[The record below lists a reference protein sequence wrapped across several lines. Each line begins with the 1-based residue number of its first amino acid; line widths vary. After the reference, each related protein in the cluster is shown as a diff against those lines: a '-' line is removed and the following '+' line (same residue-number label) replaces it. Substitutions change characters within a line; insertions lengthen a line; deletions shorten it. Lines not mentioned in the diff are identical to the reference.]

1 MNTSPALP
9 GATCP
14 ACGQGIESDRA
25 FCPHCGARTGRRSA
39 VYTLLIGVLA
49 RILHVAAYR
58 HRALSLTLLAI
69 VVGAGVYLWSS
80 QRAADPW
87 VQCLGM
93 VDDTARTAE
102 ALQMCTR
109 AAAANPGL
117 ATAHTAL
124 AVLYRRQGDEAR
136 ALIETE
142 RALAI
147 DPAEPLALNMRCYML
162 NGGDSPRYDEG
173 VAVCARAAEVDPDGA
188 SVHLNNQAWA
198 LARLG
203 RCAEALPIAEQ
214 SLGLEPSQHA
224 TLNTKAYIQVC
235 LSRYGDALQTIAAI
249 VPQQDLDAWDHMVR
263 AAARV
268 GLNQF
273 DLALAD
279 IATAT
284 SIDPA
289 ETRREVAANGWF
301 APLRAT
307 PARAALLDRALAT
320 PPRAKA

>member
-1 MNTSPALP
+1 VNTSSAPP
-9 GATCP
+9 GAGCP
-14 ACGQGIESDRA
+14 ACGRSIDADRA

-39 VYTLLIGVLA
+39 VYALLIGVLA
-49 RILHVAAYR
+49 RILHVAAFR
-58 HRALSLTLLAI
+58 HRTLSLTLLA
-69 VVGAGVYLWSS
+69 VVLGAAVYLWSS

-87 VQCLGM
+87 VRCLATI
-93 VDDTARTAE
+93 DDSARTAE
-102 ALQMCTR
+102 ALQFCAR
-109 AAAANPGL
+109 AAADNPGL
-117 ATAHTAL
+117 ASAHTAL
-124 AVLYRRQGDEAR
+124 AVLYRRQGDEPR
-136 ALIETE
+136 AMLETE

-147 DPAEPLALNMRCYML
+147 DPAEPLALKMRCYLL
-162 NGGDSPRYDEG
+162 NGGDTPRYVEA
-173 VAVCARAAEVDPDGA
+173 VAVCARAAEVDSDGA

-203 RCAEALPIAEQ
+203 RCAEALPVVQQ
-214 SLGLEPSQHA
+214 SLGLESGQHA
-224 TLNTKAYIQVC
+224 TLNTMAYIQVC
-235 LSRYGDALQTIAAI
+235 LGQYPGALQTIAAI

-307 PARAALLDRALAT
+307 PARAALLDRALET